1 MIKELVDTIS
11 EPAPEEEEIIEP
23 AEAVDEMTIEDEEVT
38 EPADAS
44 DDLGILTDDILEKSV
59 ELDDSLDMD
68 NGLIDSLGMNL
79 GPETDISEDLP
90 DTGEGEKQ
98 PFEEVG
104 LDLESTKAF
113 DEPEPLSIPLDIVE
127 TTLERVI
134 NKIFSEKFEGIL
146 IRVIEK
152 AVTKEIDKLKSSLL
166 EDSIGDEKL

>member
-1 MIKELVDTIS
+1 
-11 EPAPEEEEIIEP
+11 
-23 AEAVDEMTIEDEEVT
+23 
-38 EPADAS
+38 
-44 DDLGILTDDILEKSV
+44 
-59 ELDDSLDMD
+59 
-68 NGLIDSLGMNL
+68 MNL

-104 LDLESTKAF
+104 LDLESKKAS
-113 DEPEPLSIPLDIVE
+113 DEPEPLSISPDLVE
-127 TTLERVI
+127 AALERVI

-166 EDSIGDEKL
+166 EDSIGNEKL

>member
-1 MIKELVDTIS
+1 MDQEV
-11 EPAPEEEEIIEP
+11 IEP
-23 AEAVDEMTIEDEEVT
+23 AEAVDETTIEDEEVT

-44 DDLGILTDDILEKSV
+44 DDLGILTDDILEKSIG
-59 ELDDSLDMD
+59 LDDSLEMD

-79 GPETDISEDLP
+79 GPETDISEDLL

-104 LDLESTKAF
+104 LDLESKIAS
-113 DEPEPLSIPLDIVE
+113 DEPEPLSIPSDLVE
-127 TTLERVI
+127 AALERVI

-166 EDSIGDEKL
+166 EDSIGNEKL